1 MNRICPRC
9 HTVYS
14 YSLKECPNG
23 CYSKS
28 KKENSKLYDKLCR
41 KNKEFYGSKEWK
53 FLREACRKKYS
64 NICIWTL
71 YKHKKIVKG
80 KIAHH
85 IVPVEVNYELALKL
99 DNLIFVSDEAHREIH
114 KSYMM
119 CGKEDFELLN
129 KKILE
134 LIRKYQLKWE
144 TTDEGWGR

>member
-9 HTVYS
+9 RTVYK
-14 YSLKECPNG
+14 YNADGCPNG
-23 CYSKS
+23 CS
-28 KKENSKLYDKLCR
+28 KKIKRESDKLYDKTKR

-85 IVPVEVNYELALKL
+85 IVPVEVNQELALKL
-99 DNLIFVSDEAHREIH
+99 ENLIFVSDSAHREIH
-114 KSYMM
+114 KNMM

-129 KKILE
+129 AKILE
-134 LIRKYQLKWE
+134 LIRKYKFKWE
-144 TTDEGWGR
+144 NSDKGWGR